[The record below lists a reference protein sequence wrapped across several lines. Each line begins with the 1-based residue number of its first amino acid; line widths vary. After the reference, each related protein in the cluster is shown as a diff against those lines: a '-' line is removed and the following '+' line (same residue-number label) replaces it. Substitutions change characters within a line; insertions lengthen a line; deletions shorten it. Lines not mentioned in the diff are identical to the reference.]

1 MNTDTPLLDFALAA
15 FIGALVGI
23 EREKRKAEQDPSVG
37 GLRTFILIALSGAV
51 AAWLTEKTGQSWL
64 FLGFGIMVIA
74 VILIGFYA
82 HAMRD
87 PELPGLTTEM
97 AAVLVYLLGGL
108 TMYGFRELSVALAIA
123 TSALLAWKE
132 PLKGMVGRLDRDDF
146 YAGLKL
152 MIATFIVLPVLP
164 DSPID
169 PMNAINPHR
178 MWQLVIFISGISLL
192 GYVATRIAG
201 TAAGTALSGLFG
213 GMVSSTAV
221 SLSFAR
227 QSKLDEQRPGAIEAL
242 AGGLMLSWAVMYVR
256 ILIIAYVA
264 NQAFGQALVIPMLA
278 LAIACALIAGV
289 FLRWRPR
296 PAEAAEA
303 RALTLKNPFSLMAA
317 MRFALLFTAVTVAI
331 KLVAD
336 IWPGAGIYAVSAL
349 SGLIDATPI
358 ALSMTQ
364 FATSPQTIQLA
375 VTAVLLGT
383 AVNNLA
389 KFGLVASLG
398 TAGLRSRVAI
408 GMVVTAMLT
417 WALAMSSF

>member
-1 MNTDTPLLDFALAA
+1 MNTNSPLLDFALAA

-23 EREKRKAEQDPSVG
+23 EREKRKSEQDPSVG

-51 AAWLTEKTGQSWL
+51 AAWLTQKTGQSWL
-64 FLGFGIMVIA
+64 FLGFGVLVTS

-87 PELPGLTTEM
+87 AELPGLTTEVT
-97 AAVLVYLLGGL
+97 AVLVYLLGGL
-108 TMYGFRELSVALAIA
+108 VLYGFRELSVALAIA

-169 PMNAINPHR
+169 PFNAINPHR

-201 TAAGTALSGLFG
+201 TAAGTALTGVFG
-213 GMVSSTAV
+213 GIVSSTAV

-227 QSKLDEQRPGAIEAL
+227 QSKEDELHPGAIEAL
-242 AGGLMLSWAVMYVR
+242 AGGIMLSWSVMYIR
-256 ILIIAYVA
+256 LLAIAFIA
-264 NQAFGQALVIPMLA
+264 NPAFGQALFLPMTV
-278 LAIACALIAGV
+278 LAIACALIAGI

-303 RALTLKNPFSLMAA
+303 RTLPIKNPFSLVAA
-317 MRFALLFTAVTVAI
+317 IRFATLFTLVQVAMSPEGPLLRRIAVGDH
-331 KLVAD
+331 LMLGGD
-336 IWPGAGIYAVSAL
+336 NM
-349 SGLIDATPI
+349 DA
-358 ALSMTQ
+358 
-364 FATSPQTIQLA
+364 
-375 VTAVLLGT
+375 
-383 AVNNLA
+383 
-389 KFGLVASLG
+389 
-398 TAGLRSRVAI
+398 
-408 GMVVTAMLT
+408 
-417 WALAMSSF
+417 ALARHVEEKMLVPFAWCWASNSATRVVRCGLFGVQL

>member
-1 MNTDTPLLDFALAA
+1 MNTNTPLLDFALAA

-64 FLGFGIMVIA
+64 FLGFGIMVMA

-87 PELPGLTTEM
+87 PELPGLTSEM

-152 MIATFIVLPVLP
+152 LIATFIVLPVLP
-164 DSPID
+164 DNPID
-169 PMNAINPHR
+169 PLNAINPHR

-201 TAAGTALSGLFG
+201 AAAGTALSGLFG

-227 QSKLDEQRPGAIEAL
+227 QSKLDEERPGAIEAL
-242 AGGLMLSWAVMYVR
+242 SGGLMLSWSVMYVR
-256 ILIIAYVA
+256 LLIIAWVA
-264 NQAFGQALVIPMLA
+264 NQAFGQALLIPLLTLA
-278 LAIACALIAGV
+278 LTCTLIAGV
-289 FLRWRPR
+289 YLRDGAQGRPKPPR
-296 PAEAAEA
+296 PA
-303 RALTLKNPFSLMAA
+303 P
-317 MRFALLFTAVTVAI
+317 
-331 KLVAD
+331 
-336 IWPGAGIYAVSAL
+336 
-349 SGLIDATPI
+349 
-358 ALSMTQ
+358 
-364 FATSPQTIQLA
+364 
-375 VTAVLLGT
+375 
-383 AVNNLA
+383 
-389 KFGLVASLG
+389 
-398 TAGLRSRVAI
+398 
-408 GMVVTAMLT
+408 
-417 WALAMSSF
+417 